1 MAFTRKMLKAM
12 GIEDEKIDQII
23 DAHSETVD
31 ALKADR
37 DAYKEDAA
45 KLAAVQKELD
55 ELKAKGDDGYKAK
68 YEAEKAAHDAL
79 KADVA
84 AKETKKAKT
93 DAYREL
99 LKGANIDEKRIA
111 TILRAEA
118 PTIDKI
124 ELDADGKIKNA
135 EQYTESIKSDWAD
148 FIVTQS
154 AKGTNT
160 ATPPAN
166 GGAASTKTKEDILK
180 IKDAGERQKAIAE
193 NPTLFGID
201 YKGKIINGSNQ
212 CN

>member
-12 GIEDEKIDQII
+12 GIEEEKIDQII

-37 DAYKEDAA
+37 DAYKEDAS

-55 ELKAKGDDGYKAK
+55 ALKAKGDDGYKAK

-79 KADVA
+79 KADIA

-148 FIVTQS
+148 FVVIQS

-166 GGAASTKTKEDILK
+166 GGTATTKTKEDILK

-201 YKGKIINGSNQ
+201 
-212 CN
+212 

>member
-1 MAFTRKMLKAM
+1 MLKAM

-79 KADVA
+79 KADIA

-124 ELDADGKIKNA
+124 ELDADGKIKNS

-154 AKGTNT
+154 AKGANT

-201 YKGKIINGSNQ
+201 
-212 CN
+212 

>member
-23 DAHSETVD
+23 DEQSETVD

-79 KADVA
+79 KADIA

-166 GGAASTKTKEDILK
+166 GGAATTKTKEDILK

-201 YKGKIINGSNQ
+201 
-212 CN
+212 

>member
-79 KADVA
+79 KADIA

-93 DAYREL
+93 EAYREL

-135 EQYTESIKSDWAD
+135 EQYTQSIKSDWAD

-166 GGAASTKTKEDILK
+166 GGAATTKTKEDILK

-201 YKGKIINGSNQ
+201 
-212 CN
+212 

>member
-12 GIEDEKIDQII
+12 GIEEEKIDQII

-37 DAYKEDAA
+37 DAYKEDAG

-79 KADVA
+79 KADIA

-148 FIVTQS
+148 FVVTQS

-166 GGAASTKTKEDILK
+166 GGTATTKTKEDILK

-201 YKGKIINGSNQ
+201 
-212 CN
+212 

>member
-12 GIEDEKIDQII
+12 NIEDEKIDQII

-31 ALKADR
+31 ALKAER
-37 DAYKEDAA
+37 DGFKEDAE

-55 ELKAKGDDGYKAK
+55 ALKAKGDDGYKAK

-79 KADVA
+79 KADIA

-201 YKGKIINGSNQ
+201 
-212 CN
+212 

>member
-37 DAYKEDAA
+37 DTYKEDAA

-79 KADVA
+79 KADIA

-93 DAYREL
+93 EAYREL
-99 LKGANIDEKRIA
+99 LKDANIDERRIA

-201 YKGKIINGSNQ
+201 
-212 CN
+212 

>member
-1 MAFTRKMLKAM
+1 MGFSRKMLKAM
-12 GIEDEKIDQII
+12 GIEEEKIEQII

-79 KADVA
+79 KADIA

-135 EQYTESIKSDWAD
+135 EQYTQSIKSDWAD

-201 YKGKIINGSNQ
+201 
-212 CN
+212 

>member
-1 MAFTRKMLKAM
+1 MGFSRKMLKAM
-12 GIEDEKIDQII
+12 NIEEEKIEQII

-37 DAYKEDAA
+37 DTYKEDAA

-55 ELKAKGDDGYKAK
+55 ALKAKGDDGYKAK

-79 KADVA
+79 KADIA

-201 YKGKIINGSNQ
+201 
-212 CN
+212 

>member
-37 DAYKEDAA
+37 DAYKEDAS

-79 KADVA
+79 KADIA

-166 GGAASTKTKEDILK
+166 GGTATTKTKEDILK

-201 YKGKIINGSNQ
+201 
-212 CN
+212 

>member
-12 GIEDEKIDQII
+12 GIEEEKIDQII

-79 KADVA
+79 KADIA

-166 GGAASTKTKEDILK
+166 GGTATTKTKEDILK

-201 YKGKIINGSNQ
+201 
-212 CN
+212 

>member
-37 DAYKEDAA
+37 DTYKEDAA

-79 KADVA
+79 KADIA

-124 ELDADGKIKNA
+124 ELGADGKIKNA
-135 EQYTESIKSDWAD
+135 EQYTQSIKSDWAD

-201 YKGKIINGSNQ
+201 
-212 CN
+212 

>member
-37 DAYKEDAA
+37 DTYKENAE

-79 KADVA
+79 KADIA

-148 FIVTQS
+148 FVVTQS

-166 GGAASTKTKEDILK
+166 GGAATTKTKEDILK

-201 YKGKIINGSNQ
+201 
-212 CN
+212 

>member
-55 ELKAKGDDGYKAK
+55 ALKAKGDDGYKAK

-79 KADVA
+79 KADIA

-160 ATPPAN
+160 ATPPAH
-166 GGAASTKTKEDILK
+166 GGAATTKTKEDILK

-201 YKGKIINGSNQ
+201 
-212 CN
+212 

>member
-79 KADVA
+79 KADIA

-154 AKGTNT
+154 AKGANT

-166 GGAASTKTKEDILK
+166 GGTATTKTKEDILK
-180 IKDAGERQKAIAE
+180 IKDAGERQKAITE

-201 YKGKIINGSNQ
+201 
-212 CN
+212 

>member
-12 GIEDEKIDQII
+12 NIEDEKIDQII

-79 KADVA
+79 KADIA

-154 AKGTNT
+154 AKGANT
-160 ATPPAN
+160 ATPPAH

-201 YKGKIINGSNQ
+201 
-212 CN
+212 

>member
-1 MAFTRKMLKAM
+1 MGFSRKMLKAM
-12 GIEDEKIDQII
+12 NIEEEKIEQII

-37 DAYKEDAA
+37 DTYKEDAA

-79 KADVA
+79 KADIA

-135 EQYTESIKSDWAD
+135 EQYTQNIKSDWAD

-201 YKGKIINGSNQ
+201 
-212 CN
+212 

>member
-1 MAFTRKMLKAM
+1 MSLTRKMLKAM
-12 GIEDEKIDQII
+12 NIEEEKIDQII

-79 KADVA
+79 KADIA

-166 GGAASTKTKEDILK
+166 GGAATTKTKEDILK

-201 YKGKIINGSNQ
+201 
-212 CN
+212 

>member
-12 GIEDEKIDQII
+12 GIEEEKIDQII

-55 ELKAKGDDGYKAK
+55 ALKAKGDDGYKAK

-79 KADVA
+79 KADIA

-154 AKGTNT
+154 AKGANT

-166 GGAASTKTKEDILK
+166 GGTATTKTKEDILK

-193 NPTLFGID
+193 NPALFGID
-201 YKGKIINGSNQ
+201 
-212 CN
+212 

>member
-37 DAYKEDAA
+37 DTYKEDAA

-55 ELKAKGDDGYKAK
+55 ALKAKGDDGYKAK

-79 KADVA
+79 KADIA

-135 EQYTESIKSDWAD
+135 DQYTESIKSDWAD

-166 GGAASTKTKEDILK
+166 GGAATTKTKEDILK

-201 YKGKIINGSNQ
+201 
-212 CN
+212 

>member
-1 MAFTRKMLKAM
+1 MGFSRKMLKAM
-12 GIEDEKIDQII
+12 NIEEDKIEQII

-79 KADVA
+79 KADIA
-84 AKETKKAKT
+84 AKETKQAKT

-135 EQYTESIKSDWAD
+135 EQYTQSIKSDWAD

-154 AKGTNT
+154 AKGANT

-166 GGAASTKTKEDILK
+166 GGAATTKTKEDILK

-201 YKGKIINGSNQ
+201 
-212 CN
+212 

>member
-12 GIEDEKIDQII
+12 GIEEDKIDQII

-79 KADVA
+79 KADIA

-201 YKGKIINGSNQ
+201 
-212 CN
+212 

>member
-1 MAFTRKMLKAM
+1 MLKAM

-79 KADVA
+79 KADIA

-148 FIVTQS
+148 FIVTRS
-154 AKGTNT
+154 AKGANT

-201 YKGKIINGSNQ
+201 
-212 CN
+212 

>member
-1 MAFTRKMLKAM
+1 MGFSRKMLKAM
-12 GIEDEKIDQII
+12 NIEEDKIDQII

-37 DAYKEDAA
+37 DTYKEDAA

-79 KADVA
+79 KADIA

-166 GGAASTKTKEDILK
+166 GGAATTKTKEDIMK

-201 YKGKIINGSNQ
+201 
-212 CN
+212 

>member
-1 MAFTRKMLKAM
+1 MLKAM
-12 GIEDEKIDQII
+12 NIEEEKIDQII

-37 DAYKEDAA
+37 DTYKEDAA

-55 ELKAKGDDGYKAK
+55 ALKAKGDDGYKAK

-79 KADVA
+79 KADIA

-166 GGAASTKTKEDILK
+166 GGTATTKTKEDILK

-201 YKGKIINGSNQ
+201 
-212 CN
+212 

>member
-37 DAYKEDAA
+37 DTYKEDAA

-55 ELKAKGDDGYKAK
+55 DLKAKGDDGYKAK

-79 KADVA
+79 KADIA

-154 AKGTNT
+154 AKGANT

-201 YKGKIINGSNQ
+201 
-212 CN
+212 

>member
-31 ALKADR
+31 ALKAER
-37 DAYKEDAA
+37 DGYKEDAA

-124 ELDADGKIKNA
+124 ELDVDGKIKNS

-154 AKGTNT
+154 AKGANT

-201 YKGKIINGSNQ
+201 
-212 CN
+212 

>member
-1 MAFTRKMLKAM
+1 MGFSRKMLKAM
-12 GIEDEKIDQII
+12 NIEEEKIEQII

-37 DAYKEDAA
+37 DTYKEDAA

-79 KADVA
+79 KADIA

-201 YKGKIINGSNQ
+201 
-212 CN
+212 

>member
-37 DAYKEDAA
+37 DGFKEDAA

-79 KADVA
+79 KADIA

-201 YKGKIINGSNQ
+201 
-212 CN
+212 

>member
-1 MAFTRKMLKAM
+1 MLKAM

-55 ELKAKGDDGYKAK
+55 ALKAKGDDGYKAK

-79 KADVA
+79 KADIA

-160 ATPPAN
+160 ATPPAH
-166 GGAASTKTKEDILK
+166 GGAATTKTKEDILK

-201 YKGKIINGSNQ
+201 
-212 CN
+212 

>member
-1 MAFTRKMLKAM
+1 MGFSRKMLKAM
-12 GIEDEKIDQII
+12 NIEEDKIEQII

-79 KADVA
+79 KADIA

-166 GGAASTKTKEDILK
+166 GGAATTKTREDILK

-201 YKGKIINGSNQ
+201 
-212 CN
+212 

>member
-1 MAFTRKMLKAM
+1 MGFSRKMLKAM
-12 GIEDEKIDQII
+12 NIEEEKIEQII

-55 ELKAKGDDGYKAK
+55 ALKAKGDDGYKAK

-79 KADVA
+79 KADIA

-154 AKGTNT
+154 AKGANT

-201 YKGKIINGSNQ
+201 
-212 CN
+212 

>member
-37 DAYKEDAA
+37 DTYKEDAA

-79 KADVA
+79 KADIA

-160 ATPPAN
+160 ATPPAH
-166 GGAASTKTKEDILK
+166 GGAATTKTKEDILK
-180 IKDAGERQKAIAE
+180 IKDAGERQKAISE

-201 YKGKIINGSNQ
+201 
-212 CN
+212 

>member
-1 MAFTRKMLKAM
+1 MGFSRKMLKAM
-12 GIEDEKIDQII
+12 NIEEDKIEQII

-37 DAYKEDAA
+37 YAYKEDAA

-79 KADVA
+79 KADIA

-201 YKGKIINGSNQ
+201 
-212 CN
+212 

>member
-1 MAFTRKMLKAM
+1 MGFTRKMLKAM
-12 GIEDEKIDQII
+12 GIEEEKIDQII

-79 KADVA
+79 KADIA

-99 LKGANIDEKRIA
+99 LKGTNIDEKRIA

-148 FIVTQS
+148 FVVTQS

-166 GGAASTKTKEDILK
+166 GGAATTKTKEDILK

-201 YKGKIINGSNQ
+201 
-212 CN
+212 

>member
-1 MAFTRKMLKAM
+1 MGFSRKMLKAM
-12 GIEDEKIDQII
+12 GIEEEKIEQII

-55 ELKAKGDDGYKAK
+55 ALKAKGDDGYKAK

-79 KADVA
+79 KADIA

-135 EQYTESIKSDWAD
+135 EQYTASIKSDGAD

-166 GGAASTKTKEDILK
+166 GGTATTKTKEDILK

-201 YKGKIINGSNQ
+201 
-212 CN
+212 

>member
-1 MAFTRKMLKAM
+1 MGFSRKMLKAM
-12 GIEDEKIDQII
+12 NIEEDKIEQII

-37 DAYKEDAA
+37 DTYKEDAA

-79 KADVA
+79 KADIA

-148 FIVTQS
+148 FVVTQS

-166 GGAASTKTKEDILK
+166 GGTATTKTKEDILK

-201 YKGKIINGSNQ
+201 
-212 CN
+212 

>member
-37 DAYKEDAA
+37 DTYKEDAA

-55 ELKAKGDDGYKAK
+55 ALKAKGDDGYKAK

-79 KADVA
+79 KADIA

-154 AKGTNT
+154 AKGANT

-166 GGAASTKTKEDILK
+166 GGAATTKTKEDILK

-201 YKGKIINGSNQ
+201 
-212 CN
+212 